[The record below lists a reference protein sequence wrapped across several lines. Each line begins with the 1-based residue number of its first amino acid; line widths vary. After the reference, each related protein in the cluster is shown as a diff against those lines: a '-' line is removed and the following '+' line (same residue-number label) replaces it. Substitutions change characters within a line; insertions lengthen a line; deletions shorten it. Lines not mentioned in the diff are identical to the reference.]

1 MASQTVKDRMLAVL
15 QGREHDRV
23 PFAQYVLSQNFCQS
37 FPLRNE
43 VCEALGAQ
51 NVGFIRL
58 VGIFGFRTPNCRF
71 THENIVYE
79 GRDAVRHT
87 MITPLGAL
95 NEVRLYEESMKST
108 AAATHY
114 VKTEDDYKILLSY
127 LRDIEV
133 VEDLRDFNNAIEE
146 LGDYGLAYCYL
157 PRTPF
162 QQLWIQW
169 TNMRDL
175 AVHLAMAP
183 DIMAEVFAAIESL
196 NTRVFEAVC
205 KTIQHVPVPYLV
217 FGDNLTAP
225 MIGDHYFRKYNVPA
239 YNKMVDMIQETGV
252 KVPVFVHTDGYLK
265 ALWEGFDECRIDG
278 LESLSPPP
286 DNDTSVADA
295 SARWPHM
302 RFLVNFPSP
311 AHLLEPPEIYDIAM
325 NILEE
330 GGRRGKLQ
338 IQISEDIAQG
348 IWRKSYP
355 QIIKAIRDFGA
366 PC

>member
-1 MASQTVKDRMLAVL
+1 MALQTVKERMLAVL

-23 PFAQYVLSQNFCQS
+23 PFAQYVLSQHHCQS
-37 FPLRNE
+37 FPLKKE
-43 VCEALGAQ
+43 LWDTLGPD
-51 NVGFIRL
+51 NVGQIRL
-58 VGIFGFRTPNCRF
+58 STAFGFKTPNCRF
-71 THENIVYE
+71 EHENIVYE

-127 LRDIEV
+127 LKDIEV
-133 VEDLRDFNNAIEE
+133 VEDLRDFNNAVEE
-146 LGDYGLAYCYL
+146 LGDYGLAHCCL

-162 QQLWIQW
+162 QQTWIQW
-169 TNMRDL
+169 TDMRDL

-183 DIMAEVFAAIESL
+183 DIMDEVFTAIQ
-196 NTRVFEAVC
+196 NVNYRVYEVVAGA
-205 KTIQHVPVPYLV
+205 IQHAPIPYLV

-225 MIGDHYFRKYNVPA
+225 MIGDRYFRKHNVPA
-239 YNKMVDMIQETGV
+239 YNKMVDMIAETGV

-265 ALWEGFDECRIDG
+265 ALWEAFDECRVDG

-286 DNDTSVADA
+286 DNDTSVAVA
-295 SARWPHM
+295 SARWPNM

-311 AHLLEPPEIYDIAM
+311 AHMLEPNEIY
-325 NILEE
+325 
-330 GGRRGKLQ
+330 
-338 IQISEDIAQG
+338 
-348 IWRKSYP
+348 
-355 QIIKAIRDFGA
+355 
-366 PC
+366 